1 MARPESKT
9 VLYFPFYVKDGDTLF
24 LLENKYGCEGLG
36 FFTGV
41 MRFLSQT
48 PDHHYCIKDE
58 VKKMRFFATIKID
71 EFKGI
76 DMLNIMSIT
85 GKINKVLWDENRVIV
100 SEDFLSSINDAY
112 KKRINKIITIQE
124 IVTFY
129 ELMYPVTT
137 LPEPETTPNSK
148 KTDRNPQSKVNK
160 SKLDNN
166 RDIVTSKEATIYQ
179 SINKSF
185 LSQNDNKF
193 TNYAKEGKAIKQIIK
208 KATARKPE
216 DAEDF
221 IKDMISRFW
230 ELKTSKDKFWS
241 SQPFL
246 PSSLNATGIWDRV
259 LETFRESSSE
269 MTQEEFDLLADQA
282 VQ

>member
-9 VLYFPFYVKDGDTLF
+9 VAYFPFIVKDGDTLF

-71 EFKGI
+71 EAKGI

-85 GKINKVLWDENRVIV
+85 GKINKVLWDGNRVIV

-112 KKRINKIITIQE
+112 KKRVNKIITIRE

-129 ELMYPVTT
+129 ELMYPEIK
-137 LPEPETTPNSK
+137 LPEPETTTNSK
-148 KTDRNPQSKVNK
+148 KTDRNPQSILKETILDKTIQYTDIKDTYHDHCKKLPKVSKISDKRKSAINSLLKEFSLEQIIEGIQKAGKSSFINGDNK
-160 SKLDNN
+160 SNWKASFDW
-166 RDIVTSKEATIYQ
+166 I
-179 SINKSF
+179 INKNNM
-185 LSQNDNKF
+185 LKIIEGNYDNKGKKCVADI
-193 TNYAKEGKAIKQIIK
+193 NAQNANWEGV
-208 KATARKPE
+208 PE
-216 DAEDF
+216 
-221 IKDMISRFW
+221 
-230 ELKTSKDKFWS
+230 L
-241 SQPFL
+241 
-246 PSSLNATGIWDRV
+246 
-259 LETFRESSSE
+259 
-269 MTQEEFDLLADQA
+269 
-282 VQ
+282 